1 MTSRKFNKW
10 SELGS
15 IMHEILQNCVE
26 FSENEEKHSHRIAE
40 LKKQVS
46 DLTKVSSQLLL
57 NIREL
62 FWILI
67 IYMIL
72 LFPMKADI

>member
-46 DLTKVSSQLLL
+46 DLTKWVP
-57 NIREL
+57 N
-62 FWILI
+62 
-67 IYMIL
+67 YY
-72 LFPMKADI
+72 

>member
-1 MTSRKFNKW
+1 MKKNTHI
-10 SELGS
+10 G
-15 IMHEILQNCVE
+15 
-26 FSENEEKHSHRIAE
+26 IAE

-72 LFPMKADI
+72 LFPYESGYLKTNDGMHEIYYEVSR